1 MTCMGHCEIK
11 HPIHEKTIKK
21 IECIHTNGMLENGLM
36 HLY

>member
-11 HPIHEKTIKK
+11 QPVYEKFIGKND
-21 IECIHTNGMLENGLM
+21 CIHTNGMLENGLV